1 VAGGESKPV
10 GVDGDGALPLPW
22 LAAPLKRALE
32 MERSHALL
40 LHAAVDLGQLDLAL
54 CVAQAWL
61 CERRDRAPC
70 GHCNGCRL
78 ARQRTHPDLCIV
90 VPDAQRVEFGWV
102 GEDESLSRA
111 GAKPSRDI
119 RIEQVRDAID
129 WTQRSAGT
137 PRGRALVIAPV
148 EALNPASASALLKT
162 LEEPPGALRI
172 ALAGRDPERLLPTVR
187 SRVQRL
193 RVDAPTPAESL
204 AWLQQQGLAASARAL
219 AVAGGSPL
227 AAAALVQGG
236 LDDRTLDALPRAVAS
251 GDAQTLLG
259 QPVPLVLDLLLRLAR
274 TERRGAELNRNPPRL
289 QLFRNLALQ
298 LNGEQAILQ
307 VGLGHLHEVG
317 EVEAL
322 LEGAGRNAA
331 MQDLTLAVVLALL
344 AGDHEGVL
352 LLSHL
357 DLVLGEAG
365 HRHGDAILVIA
376 LLLDVVGR
384 PVGHRLEL
392 AHLVEHVEQAVETDG
407 HSIQRRKV
415 VHHSHILQ

>member
-1 VAGGESKPV
+1 V
-10 GVDGDGALPLPW
+10 GVDGDGAMPLPW

-102 GEDESLSRA
+102 GEDEPLSRA

-129 WTQRSAGT
+129 WTQRSAST

-259 QPVPLVLDLLLRLAR
+259 QPVPLVLDLLLRLAHDAMAHAS
-274 TERRGAELNRNPPRL
+274 GAAPRYYDATRMPASAPLPALIEWQRELLRVAPNDEHPWNAPL
-289 QLFRNLALQ
+289 L
-298 LNGEQAILQ
+298 
-307 VGLGHLHEVG
+307 
-317 EVEAL
+317 VEAL
-322 LEGAGRNAA
+322 VTKGARCWAA
-331 MQDLTLAVVLALL
+331 APSGAPRR
-344 AGDHEGVL
+344 G
-352 LLSHL
+352 
-357 DLVLGEAG
+357 
-365 HRHGDAILVIA
+365 
-376 LLLDVVGR
+376 
-384 PVGHRLEL
+384 
-392 AHLVEHVEQAVETDG
+392 G
-407 HSIQRRKV
+407 HSI
-415 VHHSHILQ
+415 HSAR